1 MRDLINIID
10 DAAQKL
16 DEFVRTGD
24 DGREFMGWKE
34 FLAIWT
40 PVMRQW
46 HFFIKKDKYPSMLY
60 SKKGRQAGE
69 FYVILVEPS
78 GNRVQYVFGVVN
90 DSSPDIEEEGYVTMD
105 RPGAQELHDKAE
117 AHYSILDQLDRRI

>member
-1 MRDLINIID
+1 MRELINIID
-10 DAAQKL
+10 EAAQNL

-46 HFFIKKDKYPSMLY
+46 LFLVRKDKYPSMLY
-60 SKKGRQAGE
+60 SKKGRHAGE
-69 FYVILVEPS
+69 FYIILIEPE
-78 GNRVQYVFGVVN
+78 GNRVKYVFGVVN
-90 DSSPDIEEEGYVTMD
+90 NSGSDIEEEGYVTMD
-105 RPGAQELHDKAE
+105 RQGAQDLHDKTE
-117 AHYSILDQLDRRI
+117 AHYSIFNQLSKET

>member
-10 DAAQKL
+10 EAAQKL

-46 HFFIKKDKYPSMLY
+46 HFSIKKDKYPSMLY

-90 DSSPDIEEEGYVTMD
+90 DSGPDIEEEGYVTMD
-105 RPGAQELHDKAE
+105 RPGVQELHDKAE